1 MDKKVIVS
9 FVISAYN
16 EEATLGQ
23 VLDMVKSAVLPTGV
37 EREII
42 AIDNGSHDRTAGI
55 IKNSPD
61 VRMIS
66 LSPNRGKGGA
76 LKVGFAEATGDILM
90 IQDADMEYDAADYPA
105 LLEPILSG
113 CTEMVVGRRP
123 LSVIPFSEGVR
134 NVQHILPYFGNKIV
148 MKYFINWL
156 YGDSASDYACA
167 YKVFTKKL
175 VDSIVVKAN
184 GFDYEFEL
192 VCKAMRKG
200 VPLIEVPVRYQ
211 PRSYEEGKKI
221 RTMDGIKILRT
232 ALRSRFF

>member
-1 MDKKVIVS
+1 MTVS

-23 VLDMVKSAVLPTGV
+23 VLDMVREAVLPVGIT
-37 EREII
+37 REII
-42 AIDNGSHDRTAGI
+42 AIDNGSHDGTADI
-55 IKNSPD
+55 IKSYSD

-76 LKVGFAEATGDILM
+76 LKVGFAEARGDIVM
-90 IQDADMEYDAADYPA
+90 IQDADMEYNAADYPA

-113 CTEMVVGRRP
+113 RTEMVVGRRP
-123 LSVIPFSEGVR
+123 LSVVPFSEGVR
-134 NVQHILPYFGNKIV
+134 NVQHVLPYIGNKIV

-175 VDSIVVKAN
+175 VDSITVKAN

-192 VCKAMRKG
+192 VCRAMRKR
-200 VPLIEVPVRYQ
+200 VPLVEVPVRYY
-211 PRSYEEGKKI
+211 PRTYEEGKKI
-221 RTMDGIKILRT
+221 RTMDGLKILRT
-232 ALRSRFF
+232 ALRSRFFN